1 MAKQTTRAYFTPVRK
16 RTSIGNSTRSKPKNK
31 HKLKSW
37 KRYNRQGKWVVAKN
51 GERMT
56 KETTND
62 SNYQIQLLNEINKKV
77 SSQRNEA
84 HNRIAQLEIVIES
97 NKREIQALK
106 AELEG
111 NKLFKE
117 NNKKDK

>member
-1 MAKQTTRAYFTPVRK
+1 
-16 RTSIGNSTRSKPKNK
+16 
-31 HKLKSW
+31 
-37 KRYNRQGKWVVAKN
+37 VVAQNGGSMTTEEKN
-51 GERMT
+51 
-56 KETTND
+56 N

-84 HNRIAQLEIVIES
+84 HNRIAQLEIIIES

>member
-1 MAKQTTRAYFTPVRK
+1 MSGRF
-16 RTSIGNSTRSKPKNK
+16 N
-31 HKLKSW
+31 
-37 KRYNRQGKWVVAKN
+37 N

-56 KETTND
+56 TEEKNN
-62 SNYQIQLLNEINKKV
+62 SNYKQQVQLLNEINKKI
-77 SSQRNEA
+77 SNQRNEA
-84 HNRIAQLEIVIES
+84 HNRMAQLEIIIES
-97 NKREIQALK
+97 NKREIQALR

>member
-1 MAKQTTRAYFTPVRK
+1 VSGRF
-16 RTSIGNSTRSKPKNK
+16 N
-31 HKLKSW
+31 
-37 KRYNRQGKWVVAKN
+37 N
-51 GERMT
+51 GGRMT
-56 KETTND
+56 TEEKNN
-62 SNYQIQLLNEINKKV
+62 SNYKQQVQLLNEINKKI
-77 SSQRNEA
+77 SNQRNEA
-84 HNRIAQLEIVIES
+84 HNRMAQLEIIIES

>member
-1 MAKQTTRAYFTPVRK
+1 MSGRF
-16 RTSIGNSTRSKPKNK
+16 N
-31 HKLKSW
+31 
-37 KRYNRQGKWVVAKN
+37 N
-51 GERMT
+51 GGRMT
-56 KETTND
+56 TEEKNN
-62 SNYQIQLLNEINKKV
+62 SNYKQQVQLLNEINKKI
-77 SSQRNEA
+77 SNQRNDA
-84 HNRIAQLEIVIES
+84 HNRMAQLEIIIES

>member
-1 MAKQTTRAYFTPVRK
+1 MTTTETK
-16 RTSIGNSTRSKPKNK
+16 DNSK
-31 HKLKSW
+31 
-37 KRYNRQGKWVVAKN
+37 
-51 GERMT
+51 
-56 KETTND
+56 
-62 SNYQIQLLNEINKKV
+62 YQINLLNEINKKI

-84 HNRIAQLEIVIES
+84 YNRMAQLEIIIEQ
-97 NKREIQALK
+97 NQREIQALK

>member
-1 MAKQTTRAYFTPVRK
+1 MSGRF
-16 RTSIGNSTRSKPKNK
+16 N
-31 HKLKSW
+31 
-37 KRYNRQGKWVVAKN
+37 N

-56 KETTND
+56 TETKND
-62 SNYQIQLLNEINKKV
+62 SNYQIKLLSEINKKV
-77 SSQRNEA
+77 SLQRNEA
-84 HNRIAQLEIVIES
+84 HNRIAHLEIMIES
-97 NKREIQALK
+97 NQREIQALK